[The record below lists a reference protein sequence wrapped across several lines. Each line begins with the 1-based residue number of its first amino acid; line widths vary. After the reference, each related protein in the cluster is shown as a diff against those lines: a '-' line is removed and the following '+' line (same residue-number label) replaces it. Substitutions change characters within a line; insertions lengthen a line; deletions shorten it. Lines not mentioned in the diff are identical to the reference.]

1 MKLTELK
8 VARTVAAKP
17 RAVFDVWMDP
27 RQPGSPWFGTA
38 SLLINCRENELFYFA
53 VEHEGQTWA
62 HYGRFVRLVQPSGDG
77 VGSVSDTGIA
87 EYTWMSAATQGVESL
102 VTVTFAPLGEGTE
115 VTLVHAFVPDDEMGR
130 RHTEGWTWML
140 NTLAERFS
148 VHEEG

>member
-1 MKLTELK
+1 MKLTELS

-27 RQPGSPWFGTA
+27 RQPGSPWYGTA

-62 HYGRFVRLVQPSGDG
+62 HYGRFVRLLPPTDDVAG
-77 VGSVSDTGIA
+77 VA
-87 EYTWMSAATQGVESL
+87 EFTWMSAATQGVESL
-102 VTVTFAPLGEGTE
+102 VTVTFAPLGEETE
-115 VTLVHAFVPDDEMGR
+115 VTLVHAFVPDDAMGR
-130 RHTEGWTWML
+130 RHAEGWTWML

-148 VHEEG
+148 VHEEEA